1 MKLISKINSLK
12 SLRNHVIKESAM
24 QTRPLL
30 KSGCLALDE
39 AMQGGL
45 KDDDVV
51 QVYGPS
57 GVGKTTLAL
66 QYATSALR
74 QGLRVLFFDT
84 ERAFSLARFQQLV
97 SSDFDL
103 LAPLLS
109 IVSPSSFLE
118 QAELIAQLG
127 KLCPSNVHLLV
138 FDTIVSLYRLELGE
152 FEENIRLNRLLS
164 RQLGE
169 VAAFAKARKL
179 AVVLINQVRGDAES
193 PDGFSPVA
201 DSIVSFWSTAR
212 IRIAKAESMG
222 YREFKIAGRSSTES
236 KVFLAK
242 LGNSGFE

>member
-1 MKLISKINSLK
+1 
-12 SLRNHVIKESAM
+12 M

-30 KSGCLALDE
+30 KSGCLALDQ
-39 AMQGGL
+39 ALRGGL
-45 KDDDVV
+45 KDHEIV
-51 QVYGPS
+51 QIYGPS

-66 QYATSALR
+66 QYAGSVLR
-74 QGLRVLFFDT
+74 QGFRVLFVDT
-84 ERAFSLARFQQLV
+84 ERAFSLTRFRQLI
-97 SSDFDL
+97 SSDFDS
-103 LAPLLS
+103 LASMMS

-118 QAELIAQLG
+118 QAKLISQLG
-127 KLCPSNVHLLV
+127 TLCSPNVHLIV

-152 FEENIRLNRLLS
+152 FKENIRLNRLLS

-179 AVVLINQVRGDAES
+179 TVVLVNQVRGDIES

-201 DSIVSFWSTAR
+201 DSIVSFWCATR

-222 YREFKIAGRSSTES
+222 YREFKIATSDSTES

>member
-1 MKLISKINSLK
+1 
-12 SLRNHVIKESAM
+12 M
-24 QTRPLL
+24 QSRPLL
-30 KSGCLALDE
+30 KSGCLVLDE
-39 AMQGGL
+39 ATQGGL
-45 KDDDVV
+45 KNDDIV
-51 QVYGPS
+51 QIYGPS

-66 QYATSALR
+66 QYATSVLR
-74 QGLRVLFFDT
+74 QGFRVLFFDA
-84 ERAFSLARFQQLV
+84 ERAFSLARFRQLV

-118 QAELIAQLG
+118 QAELVSQLSR
-127 KLCPSNVHLLV
+127 LCPSNVCLLV
-138 FDTIVSLYRLELGE
+138 FDTVVSLYRLELGE
-152 FEENIRLNRLLS
+152 FEDNIRLNRLLS

-169 VAAFAKARKL
+169 IAAFAKARKL
-179 AVVLINQVRGDAES
+179 AVVLVNQVRGDAES

-201 DSIVSFWSTAR
+201 DPIVSFWCTAR

-222 YREFKIAGRSSTES
+222 YREFKIARRDSTES

>member
-1 MKLISKINSLK
+1 MKSINEINSLK
-12 SLRNHVIKESAM
+12 SLRNHDVKESAM

-39 AMQGGL
+39 ATQGGL
-45 KDDDVV
+45 KNDDIV
-51 QVYGPS
+51 QIYGPS

-66 QYATSALR
+66 QYATSVLR
-74 QGLRVLFFDT
+74 QGFRVLFFDA
-84 ERAFSLARFQQLV
+84 ERAFSLARFRQLV

-118 QAELIAQLG
+118 QAELVSQLS
-127 KLCPSNVHLLV
+127 KLCPSNACLLV
-138 FDTIVSLYRLELGE
+138 FDTVVSLYRLELGE
-152 FEENIRLNRLLS
+152 FEDNIRLNRLLS

-169 VAAFAKARKL
+169 IAAFAKARKL
-179 AVVLINQVRGDAES
+179 AVVLVNQVRGDAES

-201 DSIVSFWSTAR
+201 DPIVSFWCTAR

-222 YREFKIAGRSSTES
+222 YREFKIARRDSTES